1 MPATGPGSTSL
12 DLRVGDVVEVRSP
25 EEIRATLDENGEL
38 ESLPFMPEM
47 LKYCGRRMT
56 VQKVAHKACDTL
68 TRGGIRRMENAV
80 HLTGARCDGAGHG
93 GCQAA
98 CLIYWKNAWLRKV
111 EPAAA
116 GRGRRGT
123 VPVPGHRAAARGAAA
138 AAPAGPEPVRAGRAY
153 RQRGPVVV
161 GPRVPRR
168 AVQPPAGRR
177 RPVPAQVAAHPRRP
191 ALGLPARHRQEDPD
205 RAHRPAPR

>member
-80 HLTGARCDGAGHG
+80 HLTGAR
-93 GCQAA
+93 
-98 CLIYWKNAWLRKV
+98 
-111 EPAAA
+111 
-116 GRGRRGT
+116 
-123 VPVPGHRAAARGAAA
+123 GAAA

-191 ALGLPARHRQEDPD
+191 ALGLPARHRREDPD